1 MNELTIFK
9 NEQFGEIRTI
19 VKNDEIWFVG
29 KDVATALGYSN
40 PSNAV
45 VTHVDDDD
53 KTTYLN
59 QVSGSN
65 YKSKT
70 AIINESGLYSLVLSS
85 KLPTAKKFKRWVT
98 LEVLPSIRKHGGY
111 LTPAKIEEV
120 LLNPDT
126 IIKLATD
133 LKEERAKRVEV
144 EKQLEINKPKVLFAE
159 AVATAKTSILIGELA
174 KLIKQNGYDIGQ
186 KRLFQYLREN
196 GYLIKQK
203 GSAYN
208 SPTQKSMDMGL
219 FEIKERTIN
228 HSDHIEIVKTT
239 KVTGKGQ
246 IYFINLF
253 SKLERKSA

>member
-1 MNELTIFK
+1 MNDLQIF
-9 NEQFGEIRTI
+9 NNVEFGQIRTI
-19 VKNDEIWFVG
+19 TKDNEVWFVG
-29 KDVATALGYSN
+29 RDIATALGYSDTN
-40 PSNAV
+40 KAV
-45 VTHVDDDD
+45 AMHVDDEDKQLND
-53 KTTYLN
+53 KTSSSFGQRGAT
-59 QVSGSN
+59 
-65 YKSKT
+65 
-70 AIINESGLYSLVLSS
+70 IINESGLYSLVLSS
-85 KLPTAKKFKRWVT
+85 KLSSAKKFKRWIT
-98 LEVLPSIRKHGGY
+98 SEVLPSIRKHGGY

-246 IYFINLF
+246 IYFVNLF
-253 SKLERKSA
+253 NKLERKSA

>member
-1 MNELTIFK
+1 MDNNLQIF
-9 NEQFGEIRTI
+9 NNAEFGKVRTI
-19 VKNDEIWFVG
+19 VENEKVWFVG
-29 KDVATALGYSN
+29 KDVAEALGYSN
-40 PSNAV
+40 PLKAIRD
-45 VTHVDDDD
+45 HVDDDD
-53 KTTYLN
+53 KGMN
-59 QVSGSN
+59 
-65 YKSKT
+65 KT
-70 AIINESGLYSLVLSS
+70 FTPAGGKQQTIFINESGLYSLVLSS